1 MAGKSKSNR
10 REFLRGQSALQA
22 FGDLILS
29 ALPSA
34 EGEGPRR
41 KATSATRSSAGP
53 DHYLLHVG
61 RRAMACEFQI
71 FFNAGQYR
79 QATEVA
85 LEVLDLVEKIEDE
98 LTFFRD
104 TSRLSRIN
112 QSAARHAVEVD
123 PGLFEILDLACV
135 CTRRPGGPSI
145 SPPRRCGKCGGSPGG
160 RRDARRGFARPG
172 QDPRRQSMGG
182 TGSAAPHGPL
192 PQAGDSAESRQH
204 REGVCPGPLREHLHG
219 AGIEHFLIH
228 GGSSSVLACGAQ
240 GSTGEG
246 SPGDAPAS
254 WIVGLP
260 HPLRPD
266 RRLGEIR
273 LFDRSLGTSGSQAQS
288 FWHQGRRYGH
298 IFDPRTGWPA
308 QNVLTATAIAPS
320 AMLADALSTAFYVMR
335 AGAGARLLP
344 HAAFVLRDRHLPCPA
359 AWRFRGPDD
368 WAGRGG
374 TGGALGHGGWVTRGR
389 KGEKPPRDRPLVPPL
404 PW

>member
-29 ALPSA
+29 ALPST
-34 EGEGPRR
+34 EQEGPRR
-41 KATSATRSSAGP
+41 GAASRPRATAGA

-85 LEVLDLVEKIEDE
+85 LEVLDLVEKLEEE
-98 LTFFRD
+98 LSFFRD
-104 TSRLSRIN
+104 SSILSRIN
-112 QSAARHAVEVD
+112 QTAARRAVEVE
-123 PGLFEILDLACV
+123 PGLFEILALALRLHAETAGAFDITATPLWEV
-135 CTRRPGGPSI
+135 W
-145 SPPRRCGKCGGSPGG
+145 
-160 RRDARRGFARPG
+160 GFARRAGAVPDADLLANAKTRVGSQWVQLDPERRSVRFLKPG
-172 QDPRRQSMGG
+172 IRLNL
-182 TGSAAPHGPL
+182 GSIGKGYALDRCA
-192 PQAGDSAESRQH
+192 
-204 REGVCPGPLREHLHG
+204 EHLQA

-228 GGSSSVLACGAQ
+228 GGSSSILARGVQ
-240 GSTGEG
+240 GSLAE
-246 SPGDAPAS
+246 SSSNNAPAS

-273 LFDRSLGTSGSQAQS
+273 LCDRSLGTSGSQAQS

-298 IFDPRTGWPA
+298 ILDPRTGWPA

-335 AGAGARLLP
+335 PEEVHEYCRGRPQLSAIVICPARRHGGFEVQTIGLGQGELLVFPAAAGA
-344 HAAFVLRDRHLPCPA
+344 D
-359 AWRFRGPDD
+359 
-368 WAGRGG
+368 
-374 TGGALGHGGWVTRGR
+374 
-389 KGEKPPRDRPLVPPL
+389 
-404 PW
+404 